1 MSASSNVWL
10 SILLN
15 CFSTVTMSRHTL
27 EDIMGQG
34 IFPIDGMDEA
44 TLCGRGRESS
54 SMQLS
59 CAVLLDLG
67 GRERSLAREIY
78 WYRCGICV
86 CFGIL
91 KKYCKSTASTASA
104 E

>member
-1 MSASSNVWL
+1 
-10 SILLN
+10 
-15 CFSTVTMSRHTL
+15 MSRHTL

-34 IFPIDGMDEA
+34 ILPMDDMGEA
-44 TLCGRGRESS
+44 TLYNRGRESS
-54 SMQLS
+54 SMELS
-59 CAVLLDLG
+59 CAILLDPG
-67 GRERSLAREIY
+67 GRERILARLIY

-91 KKYCKSTASTASA
+91 KKYCTNTASTTSA